1 MYYIIASLML
11 VAIVAICVSACSLG
25 VRIIIARIKG
35 DEFEYNRLTISYE
48 EAEHHAI
55 MSYGCKG
62 VTREI
67 FAKYWEREKRLN
79 PRALP
84 YDAFCSLMEEVAMIH
99 EPDPEIW
106 S

>member
-1 MYYIIASLML
+1 MHYIFASLMF
-11 VAIVAICVSACSLG
+11 VVIVAIFVSACSLG

-48 EAEHHAI
+48 EAEHNAI